1 MCVYLIKLAYGMFM
15 FCLMS
20 NSVYSQDL
28 REIKRRAAQLGVS
41 PIEIDNAI
49 KSLNE
54 SGSQSEVEGLR
65 DNLESIESK
74 EPIQSREAI
83 LKEIESI
90 NSQNTTNNDL
100 TLRNV
105 DEVGKSDIVANSNL
119 DSFSSNN
126 DVSAKK
132 AKGILG
138 MIYFI
143 KTLNS
148 LIIL

>member
-1 MCVYLIKLAYGMFM
+1 M
-15 FCLMS
+15 
-20 NSVYSQDL
+20 
-28 REIKRRAAQLGVS
+28 
-41 PIEIDNAI
+41 EIDNAI

-105 DEVGKSDIVANSNL
+105 DEVGKKRDIVANSNL

-132 AKGILG
+132 AKGIWV
-138 MIYFI
+138 
-143 KTLNS
+143 
-148 LIIL
+148 